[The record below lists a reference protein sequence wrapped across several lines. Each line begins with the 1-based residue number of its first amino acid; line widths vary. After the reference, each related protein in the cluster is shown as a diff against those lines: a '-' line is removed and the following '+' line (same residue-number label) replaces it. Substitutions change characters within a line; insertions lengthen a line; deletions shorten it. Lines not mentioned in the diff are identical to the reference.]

1 MTHQRGDSFQSWLK
15 SQFSGQ
21 VFTIEPLTGDAG
33 FRRYYRLKFTN
44 HTLIAVDAPPDKSNN
59 LAFICIAKQFA
70 LHGVI
75 APQVIAQN
83 IEQGFFCITDLGNTL
98 LSDVVTTDNMLA
110 YYQKAIDNLLTLI
123 SIKQVA
129 GYDLPAYD
137 ADFVALE
144 LAIFPDWLL
153 NEHLAITLTKTEQQ
167 QLTECFNLL
176 IENAISQPTVFMHR
190 DYHSRNIMLTPQAE
204 IAVIDFQDA
213 VHGPITYDIVSL
225 LRDCYLR
232 WPDDLVNRLFSY
244 FKTKVGQQLH
254 LDIDESS
261 WQTWFDLM
269 GLQRHIKASGI
280 FARLHHRDNKPGYL
294 ADIPLTLSYIVD
306 ISKKYPALAFLQQLI
321 EQRVLPAY
329 FEKAKQT
336 PTVKENTEKST

>member
-21 VFTIEPLTGDAG
+21 VFTIESLTGDAG
-33 FRRYYRLKFTN
+33 FRRYYRLQFTN

-59 LAFICIAKQFA
+59 TAFICIAKQLA

-75 APQVIAQN
+75 APKVIVQD
-83 IEQGFFCITDLGNTL
+83 IEQGFFCLTDLGNIL
-98 LSDVVTTDNMLA
+98 LSDVVTRDNMLP
-110 YYQKAIDNLLTLI
+110 YYQKAIDNLLTFI

-129 GYDLPAYD
+129 DYKLPDYD

-144 LAIFPDWLL
+144 LAIFSDWLL
-153 NEHLAITLTKTEQQ
+153 NQHLSLTLTNTEQQ
-167 QLTECFNLL
+167 QLTECFNIL
-176 IENAISQPTVFMHR
+176 IDNAIKQPSVFMHR
-190 DYHSRNIMLTPQAE
+190 DYHSRNIMLTPQDE

-213 VHGPITYDIVSL
+213 VHGPVTYDVVSL

-232 WPDDLVNRLFSY
+232 WPDDLVNQLFSY
-244 FKTKVGQQLH
+244 FKTKVSQQLH
-254 LDIDESS
+254 LDIDDST

-280 FARLHHRDNKPGYL
+280 FARLYHRDHKDGYL
-294 ADIPLTLSYIVD
+294 GDIPLTLSYIID
-306 ISKKYPALAFLQQLI
+306 ISKKYPKLAFLQQFT
-321 EQRVLPAY
+321 EQKVLPA
-329 FEKAKQT
+329 FLAKAKQ
-336 PTVKENTEKST
+336 VNNNVEKSS